1 MPSAR
6 RRELLDVAAALVVD
20 HRRGAKCAVEL
31 TKLLKSDGYAA
42 PAAAD
47 AIAELAH
54 LDDSLAAFVSLMY
67 TSRDFACQARVAS
80 MISTLVARAGLDEG
94 DAGRAFESVDKGGF
108 ARLVLAARRVESPV
122 AFARDVCSF
131 VRAFNAAKGREATGV
146 TMMAAAMTRVIVG
159 RARLECPAVAFNG
172 DEGFCLVAPPGGD
185 DPNGETPVTFAY
197 GECVRVARLAGD
209 GVMTCGVHRAP
220 VGWERSVYGV
230 DSRDDEW
237 IKVEFSAADVPNVKR
252 ALATAAAS
260 HPSVFKGAGG
270 RARRAR
276 RARRTRGS
284 R

>member
-20 HRRGAKCAVEL
+20 PRRGAKCAVEL

-47 AIAELAH
+47 AVAELAH

-80 MISTLVARAGLDEG
+80 MLSTLVARAGLDEG
-94 DAGRAFESVDKGGF
+94 DAGRAFESVDKGGL

-146 TMMAAAMTRVIVG
+146 TMTAATTTRVMVG

-172 DEGFCLVAPPGGD
+172 DEGFCLVAAPRGGR
-185 DPNGETPVTFAY
+185 PERGNARH
-197 GECVRVARLAGD
+197 VRVRRVRPRREARG
-209 GVMTCGVHRAP
+209 GRGH
-220 VGWERSVYGV
+220 
-230 DSRDDEW
+230 
-237 IKVEFSAADVPNVKR
+237 DVRGSP
-252 ALATAAAS
+252 
-260 HPSVFKGAGG
+260 
-270 RARRAR
+270 RARRVGAVGSRGRLAR
-276 RARRTRGS
+276 RWMDQG
-284 R
+284 

>member
-146 TMMAAAMTRVIVG
+146 TMMAAALG
-159 RARLECPAVAFNG
+159 
-172 DEGFCLVAPPGGD
+172 
-185 DPNGETPVTFAY
+185 
-197 GECVRVARLAGD
+197 
-209 GVMTCGVHRAP
+209 
-220 VGWERSVYGV
+220 
-230 DSRDDEW
+230 
-237 IKVEFSAADVPNVKR
+237 
-252 ALATAAAS
+252 AS
-260 HPSVFKGAGG
+260 
-270 RARRAR
+270 
-276 RARRTRGS
+276 
-284 R
+284 

>member
-42 PAAAD
+42 PAVAD
-47 AIAELAH
+47 AVAELAH

-80 MISTLVARAGLDEG
+80 MISTLVARAGDEG

-122 AFARDVCSF
+122 AFAREVCSF

-146 TMMAAAMTRVIVG
+146 TMMATAMTRVIVG

-197 GECVRVARLAGD
+197 GECVPCGAGD
-209 GVMTCGVHRAP
+209 GVMMRGSP
-220 VGWERSVYGV
+220 
-230 DSRDDEW
+230 
-237 IKVEFSAADVPNVKR
+237 
-252 ALATAAAS
+252 
-260 HPSVFKGAGG
+260 
-270 RARRAR
+270 RARRVGAVGSRGRLAR
-276 RARRTRGS
+276 RWMDQG
-284 R
+284 